1 MSHNIV
7 QIQRGNFDFAHSL
20 LLQFIDV
27 CPQDLWV
34 KKFGGW
40 PLWQQVYHAL
50 AALEFFVAPVDAKLT
65 KGLVPQEVSNLSSQ
79 GQEPVTKE
87 AMQEFARQA
96 KATADQ
102 YLETLTDAD
111 LSTKAQGAS
120 LRMQREITYGN
131 IMIFLTA
138 HIFYHLGTLDAA
150 LREQGLAGVL

>member
-65 KGLVPQEVSNLSSQ
+65 KGLVPHEGSNLSSQ

-111 LSTKAQGAS
+111 
-120 LRMQREITYGN
+120 
-131 IMIFLTA
+131 
-138 HIFYHLGTLDAA
+138 
-150 LREQGLAGVL
+150 